1 MGAVLINAVSSPHIY
16 SLLESRYSR
25 APALASHLQP
35 YAWIRLEIKKPS
47 WIPRRAGERGHDHET
62 VAVL

>member
-47 WIPRRAGERGHDHET
+47 WMPRRAGE
-62 VAVL
+62 